1 MKYTIFG
8 DVAVVNKEY
17 GVEANKLPAGVWVVN
32 CDPHGNYS
40 LVRGESFSL
49 PNTLYGETKDRA
61 AHVIKTFARR
71 SKEGK
76 NTGVLLTG
84 TKGSGKTMLAKLISM
99 SLMSTEGLGIPT
111 ILVTQPYTDAGFLE
125 FMSKIT
131 DRAVVLFDE
140 FDKVYAKKEDQ
151 EALLTLLDGTGSGNK
166 LYILTKN
173 SGYISEY
180 FVNRPSRIYYSF
192 NYDKLSSETMLDY
205 LDKNLVNKKHVD
217 NFQRLWDVS
226 TELSFDVIQGI
237 VEELNFYP
245 KMTFKE
251 CLEMM
256 GISLGN
262 DAKWNVASIVANGKT
277 LKVNWI
283 NNWHDFTATKFLS
296 GACSLNIYL
305 QSLKDDEVEAM
316 ETNSYVILDEDGDP
330 HIDLC
335 ATADGLTCDLIE
347 GGKILVMSTT
357 PGNTLRVV
365 LEPVT
370 QRSTTLGSV
379 F

>member
-1 MKYTIFG
+1 
-8 DVAVVNKEY
+8 
-17 GVEANKLPAGVWVVN
+17 
-32 CDPHGNYS
+32 
-40 LVRGESFSL
+40 
-49 PNTLYGETKDRA
+49 
-61 AHVIKTFARR
+61 
-71 SKEGK
+71 
-76 NTGVLLTG
+76 
-84 TKGSGKTMLAKLISM
+84 
-99 SLMSTEGLGIPT
+99 
-111 ILVTQPYTDAGFLE
+111 
-125 FMSKIT
+125 
-131 DRAVVLFDE
+131 
-140 FDKVYAKKEDQ
+140 
-151 EALLTLLDGTGSGNK
+151 
-166 LYILTKN
+166 
-173 SGYISEY
+173 
-180 FVNRPSRIYYSF
+180 
-192 NYDKLSSETMLDY
+192 
-205 LDKNLVNKKHVD
+205 
-217 NFQRLWDVS
+217 
-226 TELSFDVIQGI
+226 
-237 VEELNFYP
+237 
-245 KMTFKE
+245 
-251 CLEMM
+251 MM

-283 NNWHDFTATKFLS
+283 NNWHDFTPTKFLS